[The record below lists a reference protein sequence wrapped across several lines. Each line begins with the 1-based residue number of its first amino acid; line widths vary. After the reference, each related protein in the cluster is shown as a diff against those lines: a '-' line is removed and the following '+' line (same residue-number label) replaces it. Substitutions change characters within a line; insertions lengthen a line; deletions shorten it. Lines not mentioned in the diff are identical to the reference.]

1 MRDEGTKRSK
11 TDGQQAKTGQ
21 QAEQNQQPEP
31 AADGG
36 APSDVT
42 PDAVPAGLEAD
53 APAPAAEQS
62 RSALDEQRDKYLRLA
77 AEYDNFRKRATRER
91 SEAASRGQSEIV
103 KQLLDPLDDLARF
116 AHLEPDQVD
125 ARTVVEG
132 AAMVERKLHKAL
144 STAGLTVLNPVDQ
157 SFDPN
162 FHEAVATEPAMS
174 AEDDHVVA
182 RVYQLGYLFNGQL
195 LRPARVVVKQW
206 NG

>member
-1 MRDEGTKRSK
+1 MPDEGSNAQSK
-11 TDGQQAKTGQ
+11 ADGQQRSADDQ
-21 QAEQNQQPEP
+21 QAQQSMS
-31 AADGG
+31 D
-36 APSDVT
+36 APTDVS
-42 PDAVPAGLEAD
+42 PDAVPAGLEAN
-53 APAPAAEQS
+53 APTPSADEG
-62 RSALDEQRDKYLRLA
+62 RSALDEQRDRYLRLA

-91 SEAASRGQSEIV
+91 SEAMSRGQGEIV
-103 KQLLDPLDDLARF
+103 RQLLDPLDDLARF
-116 AHLEPDQVD
+116 AHLDPDQVD
-125 ARTVVEG
+125 AKTVVEG

-144 STAGLTVLNPVDQ
+144 SNAGLTVLNPVDQ

-182 RVYQLGYLFNGQL
+182 RVYQLGYVFNGQL